1 MKRRWLLLVISLN
14 LLVLVG
20 LAFVYPRQMV
30 SPGPLTPSHAALAHD
45 CFACHAPLRGA
56 TANRCVACHV
66 VADIGRL
73 TTTGIPI
80 PRKADR
86 LPFHQA
92 LARQDCMACHTEHAG
107 VKLTQSAHPVFTHA
121 LLDSSIRERCASC
134 HTPPT
139 NALHRQVGNQCAQC
153 HVPEHWKP
161 AAFKHSLLAAD
172 VQQQCATCHV
182 PPKDALHRQISG
194 NCQQCHVNTQ
204 WKPAT
209 FDHARYFPLVGEHK
223 ATCATCHV
231 NNNFTRYTCYG
242 CHEHTPAKIAA
253 KHREEGIR
261 DTTNCVKC
269 HRRGNAEG
277 EHEGGDD
284 D

>member
-1 MKRRWLLLVISLN
+1 MKRRWLLPVIALN

-20 LAFVYPRQMV
+20 LAFVYPNLMI
-30 SPGPLTPSHAALAHD
+30 SPGPLTPSHAALATD

-56 TANRCVACHV
+56 AANRCVACHA

-80 PRKADR
+80 PSKPDR

-107 VKLTQSAHPVFTHA
+107 VKLTQRAHPVFTHA

-134 HTPPT
+134 HTPPA
-139 NALHRQVGNQCAQC
+139 NPLHRQVGSDCAQC
-153 HVPEHWKP
+153 HVPAHWKP
-161 AAFKHSLLAAD
+161 VAFKHALLAAD
-172 VQQQCATCHV
+172 VQQRCATCHA
-182 PPKDALHRQISG
+182 PPKDALHQQISA
-194 NCQQCHVNTQ
+194 NCQQCHGTTQ

-209 FDHARYFPLVGEHK
+209 FDHAKYFPLVGEHK
-223 ATCATCHV
+223 AACATCHV
-231 NNNFTRYTCYG
+231 NSDFSRYTCYG

-253 KHREEGIR
+253 EHREEGIH
-261 DTTNCVKC
+261 DTTDCVKC
-269 HRRGNAEG
+269 HRRGDAES
-277 EHEGGDD
+277 EREGDD
-284 D
+284 